1 QKISTIINKPVSDGK
16 LAIIDR
22 NIEEFYTSQPNKSS
36 PWKFIPSTMK
46 NQLKPFE
53 ESCKEATKQSFE
65 GKIVDYSSLFLAE
78 DIRSMNLVKKDFQKM
93 KIGKLNYYRI
103 HPTLGLGNFLQQN
116 KSLQAFSL
124 SRYARLGDIVDI
136 GNGMVSGLDKAFRIN
151 FRKQYSSKEAEIII
165 PVVKAKNL
173 CKYYVNSLQDYFFV
187 KPDIIQTEEDLKKEF
202 PLIFDHLKPF
212 KRHLLNRYQ
221 YNRVIPYW
229 EWVFL
234 RNYELMKKAQT
245 KICVPCKDRF
255 DKRGYFRFAIC
266 GKDVY
271 ATQDVTVLVKF
282 DWIRESI
289 EYLSAFLN
297 SKEVF
302 DWVRNKGLIRGG
314 VAEFSE
320 QPLKVIP
327 FRFINWNSAEE
338 TEIHDQITKLVHQI
352 HENKIDDVEKINEVN
367 SLVSHLFA

>member
-1 QKISTIINKPVSDGK
+1 
-16 LAIIDR
+16 
-22 NIEEFYTSQPNKSS
+22 
-36 PWKFIPSTMK
+36 
-46 NQLKPFE
+46 
-53 ESCKEATKQSFE
+53 
-65 GKIVDYSSLFLAE
+65 
-78 DIRSMNLVKKDFQKM
+78 
-93 KIGKLNYYRI
+93 
-103 HPTLGLGNFLQQN
+103 
-116 KSLQAFSL
+116 
-124 SRYARLGDIVDI
+124 
-136 GNGMVSGLDKAFRIN
+136 
-151 FRKQYSSKEAEIII
+151 
-165 PVVKAKNL
+165 
-173 CKYYVNSLQDYFFV
+173 
-187 KPDIIQTEEDLKKEF
+187 
-202 PLIFDHLKPF
+202 
-212 KRHLLNRYQ
+212 
-221 YNRVIPYW
+221 VIPYW

-327 FRFINWNSAEE
+327 FRFINWDSAEE
-338 TEIHDQITKLVHQI
+338 KEIHDQITKLVHQI
-352 HENKIDDVEKINEVN
+352 HENKIDDVEKIDEVN